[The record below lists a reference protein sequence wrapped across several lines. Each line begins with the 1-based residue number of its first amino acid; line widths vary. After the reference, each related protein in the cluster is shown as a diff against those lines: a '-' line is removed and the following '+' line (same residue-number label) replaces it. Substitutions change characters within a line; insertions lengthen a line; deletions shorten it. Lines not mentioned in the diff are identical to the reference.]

1 MDDSDPSCT
10 TCGSSIGMPCP
21 TCNSAAY
28 CSPKCQSADA
38 PLHALLCASLSS
50 QAAAPPDHVRGLL
63 VPTTGTPSVTWVA
76 IAKTTDPESGISF
89 SSASTSPF
97 FQGVPD
103 PLYTERNPA
112 RQRDTLHM
120 LEVWHD
126 DDAGQ
131 DVNQAIVDTAG
142 HTHTTWRGPILVLAM
157 TRSTGFMVDPGSYT
171 DLTLHDAR
179 DAIDFLSDHGNLDR
193 RKMLKEDLARLA
205 NDGVV
210 EIDDDDGGETE
221 RPVAVGPDPDAAE
234 GTAKNEAVGNIAELG

>member
-38 PLHALLCASLSS
+38 PLHALLRASLSS

-63 VPTTGTPSVTWVA
+63 VPTTGTPSVTRVA

-89 SSASTSPF
+89 SSASTSPY

-142 HTHTTWRGPILVLAM
+142 HTHTTLRGPILVRAGA
-157 TRSTGFMVDPGSYT
+157 RAAGGGGGPGGGAGG
-171 DLTLHDAR
+171 AR
-179 DAIDFLSDHGNLDR
+179 R
-193 RKMLKEDLARLA
+193 EAR
-205 NDGVV
+205 
-210 EIDDDDGGETE
+210 
-221 RPVAVGPDPDAAE
+221 
-234 GTAKNEAVGNIAELG
+234 